1 VVSAIS
7 SCQRPRLEPAAAQGV
22 CDVGDDAVRVELPC
36 GDVDGDPDLVAGLA
50 PGGGLSAGLLEHP
63 AADVDDEP
71 GLLEHGE
78 ELVRLETPRL
88 GLSQRIRASR
98 PVGLMSPMLKVR
110 LEGEEERVSVPA
122 DPLRLPTLLRSPG
135 GAMGSQCASPTGR
148 KPQSETAHDAMS
160 TTDQWSSLA

>member
-1 VVSAIS
+1 MVSAIS

-98 PVGLMSPMLKVR
+98 PVGLMSPMLKVGWKAR
-110 LEGEEERVSVPA
+110 KNACRYPQIRCGSPPCFGRQEAQWARSVRAP
-122 DPLRLPTLLRSPG
+122 PG
-135 GAMGSQCASPTGR
+135 G
-148 KPQSETAHDAMS
+148 
-160 TTDQWSSLA
+160 SLKARRHMT